1 MSMNRLESLPDDIIE
16 HIYKFEHALKFNDQI
31 AQQIIDPQCR
41 NSDFDTFIWLIF
53 FDSPMTN
60 KEVNDFHL
68 FCIWSNI
75 IIERHGD
82 FEFGDGDIEEIQNN
96 KYIQYFNDFW
106 TDTVKYDPNY
116 FPRDYI

>member
-16 HIYKFEHALKFNDQI
+16 HIYKFEHSLNLKNVLCEIKD
-31 AQQIIDPQCR
+31 CR
-41 NSDFDTFIWLIF
+41 NTDFDTFIWLIF

-60 KEVNDFHL
+60 KEVNDFQL

-106 TDTVKYDPNY
+106 NDTIEYDPDY
-116 FPRDYI
+116 FPGDYI